1 MTAWWR
7 RSGEKRE
14 RERRK
19 REGVAGRTAR
29 APRPTLPP
37 PSLHNAPSQPQLV
50 YAPLSSGAADA
61 AASLVS
67 PSAAMT
73 GAPQITTGAL
83 PFPAVATLSGASG
96 ELRNTSLESVTS
108 AFDFRASLAA
118 AGGGSG
124 ARAPRARAPSPPAR
138 ATPPQPAPAAA
149 DSAALASHLM
159 ELEAWIASVEAA
171 ELADAA
177 RGPAYDAALA
187 AAVALDLPPLGAT
200 VGGMADGVEGAGLR
214 DAP

>member
-1 MTAWWR
+1 M
-7 RSGEKRE
+7 
-14 RERRK
+14 
-19 REGVAGRTAR
+19 
-29 APRPTLPP
+29 
-37 PSLHNAPSQPQLV
+37 

-67 PSAAMT
+67 PSAATT
-73 GAPQITTGAL
+73 GAPQITGAL
-83 PFPAVATLSGASG
+83 PFPPVATWPGASG
-96 ELRNTSLESVTS
+96 EPRNTSLESVTS
-108 AFDFRASLAA
+108 AVDFRASLAA

-124 ARAPRARAPSPPAR
+124 ARAARARAPSPPAR

-149 DSAALASHLM
+149 DPAALASRLM

-171 ELADAA
+171 ELAYAV
-177 RGPAYDAALA
+177 RGPAYDATLA